1 MIANNPAP
9 KRVLVLQHADPEHP
23 GLILEALR
31 DVGAQVKT
39 IRTDLAQPAP
49 PSLDAYAGLIIMGGP
64 QSVYEED
71 KYPYLRAEKQLAREA
86 IDNNIPLLGVCLG
99 SQVIADVLGSG
110 VHPGPAP
117 ELGWKPVKRAPEA
130 ANNPILSAL
139 PETFTPLHWHGD
151 IYDLPKGATPIGSS
165 EMTATQ
171 GFSYNQN
178 VYALLF
184 HLEMT
189 HQQINMMVAQ
199 FPDDVRR
206 ANLEPSDLLAET
218 PARAEALREAAINV
232 FGRWSNLLLSER
244 G

>member
-1 MIANNPAP
+1 
-9 KRVLVLQHADPEHP
+9 
-23 GLILEALR
+23 
-31 DVGAQVKT
+31 
-39 IRTDLAQPAP
+39 
-49 PSLDAYAGLIIMGGP
+49 MGGP

-71 KYPYLRAEKQLAREA
+71 KYPYLRAEKQLARLA

-99 SQVIADVLGSG
+99 SQVIADVLGSE

-117 ELGWKPVKRAPEA
+117 EIGWKPVKRAPEA
-130 ANNPILSAL
+130 ANNPVLSAL

-171 GFSYNQN
+171 GFTYNQN

-189 HQQINMMVAQ
+189 HQQINMMATQ
-199 FPDDVRR
+199 FPEDIRR
-206 ANLEPSDLLAET
+206 ANLEPDAFLSQT
-218 PARAEALREAAINV
+218 PANAAALKPIATQI
-232 FGRWSNLLLSER
+232 FTRWAQLLVMQR
-244 G
+244 

>member
-1 MIANNPAP
+1 MTDTNPAP

-31 DVGAQVKT
+31 NVGAQVKT

-64 QSVYEED
+64 QSVYEEE
-71 KYPYLRAEKQLAREA
+71 KFPYLRPEKQLARQA

-99 SQVIADVLGSG
+99 SQVIADVLGSE

-117 ELGWKPVKRAPEA
+117 EIGWKPVRRSEQA

-151 IYDLPKGATPIGSS
+151 IYDLPKSATPIASS

-171 GFSYNQN
+171 GFTYNQN

-189 HQQINMMVAQ
+189 EQQITQMATQ
-199 FPDDVRR
+199 FPEDIRR
-206 ANLEPSDLLAET
+206 ANLEPATLLSQT
-218 PARAEALREAAINV
+218 PAHAAALKPIATQI
-232 FGRWSNLLLSER
+232 FTRWTALL
-244 G
+244 

>member
-1 MIANNPAP
+1 MTTNNPAP
-9 KRVLVLQHADPEHP
+9 RVLVLQHADPEHP
-23 GLILEALR
+23 GLILDSLR
-31 DVGAQVKT
+31 HVGAQVET
-39 IRTDLAQPAP
+39 IRTDLAQTTPTT
-49 PSLDAYAGLIIMGGP
+49 LENYAGLIIMGGP

-71 KYPYLRAEKQLAREA
+71 KYPYLRAEKQLAKEA

-189 HQQINMMVAQ
+189 EAQITQMATQ
-199 FPDDVRR
+199 FPEDIRR
-206 ANLEPSDLLAET
+206 ANLEPSALLDET

>member
-1 MIANNPAP
+1 MTDTNAAP
-9 KRVLVLQHADPEHP
+9 RVLVLQHAQPEHP
-23 GLILEALR
+23 GLILDSLR
-31 DVGAQVKT
+31 DVGAQVET
-39 IRTDLAQPAP
+39 IRTDLGQPAP
-49 PSLDAYAGLIIMGGP
+49 PSLGNYAGLIIMGGP
-64 QSVYEED
+64 QSVYEEG
-71 KYPYLRAEKQLAREA
+71 KYPYLRAEKQLARQA

-117 ELGWKPVKRAPEA
+117 ELGWKPVKRSEQA
-130 ANNPILSAL
+130 ANNPVLSAL

-151 IYDLPKGATPIGSS
+151 VYDLPKGATPIGSS
-165 EMTATQ
+165 DMTATQ
-171 GFSYNQN
+171 GFTYNQN

-189 HQQINMMVAQ
+189 EAQITEMATL
-199 FPDDVRR
+199 FPEDIRR
-206 ANLEPSDLLAET
+206 ANLEPSALLDET
-218 PARAEALREAAINV
+218 PTRAEALREAAINV

>member
-1 MIANNPAP
+1 MTTNNPAP
-9 KRVLVLQHADPEHP
+9 RVLVLQHADPEHP
-23 GLILEALR
+23 GLILNALR
-31 DVGAQVKT
+31 NAGAQIET
-39 IRTDLAQPAP
+39 IRTDLAQPTP

-64 QSVYEED
+64 QSVYEEH
-71 KYPYLRAEKQLAREA
+71 KYPYLRAEKQLTRQA

-117 ELGWKPVKRAPEA
+117 ELGWKPVKRSEHA

-189 HQQINMMVAQ
+189 EAQITQMATQ
-199 FPDDVRR
+199 FPEDIRR
-206 ANLEPSDLLAET
+206 ANLEPNAFLSQT
-218 PARAEALREAAINV
+218 PAHAAALKPIATEI
-232 FGRWSNLLLSER
+232 FTRWANLML
-244 G
+244 

>member
-1 MIANNPAP
+1 MTDTNPAP

-31 DVGAQVKT
+31 NVGAQVKT

-71 KYPYLRAEKQLAREA
+71 KYPYLRAEKQLARQA

-99 SQVIADVLGSG
+99 SQVIADVLGSE

-117 ELGWKPVKRAPEA
+117 EIGWKPVRRSEQA

-151 IYDLPKGATPIGSS
+151 IYDLPKSATPIASS

-171 GFSYNQN
+171 GFTYNQN

-189 HQQINMMVAQ
+189 EQQITEMAAQ
-199 FPDDVRR
+199 FPEDIRR
-206 ANLEPSDLLAET
+206 ANLEPATLLSQT
-218 PARAEALREAAINV
+218 PANAAALKPIATKIFTRWAA
-232 FGRWSNLLLSER
+232 LL
-244 G
+244 